1 MPKVFITRQEKLNKK
16 LTAWIYGEMQ
26 VNRVTQEQLAEAIG
40 IKQPSF
46 NRKLKKGKYTFED
59 LTAIFQLLP
68 PDANELLRLMGVKE

>member
-16 LTAWIYGEMQ
+16 LTAWIFGQMK
-26 VNRVTQEQLAEAIG
+26 VNRVTQQQIADAIG
-40 IKQPSF
+40 IKQPSL
-46 NRKLKKGKYTFED
+46 NRKLKKGKFTFED

>member
-26 VNRVTQEQLAEAIG
+26 VNRVTQQQIADAIG
-40 IKQPSF
+40 IKQPSL